1 MSVSNNGRRLYYTI
15 ADGNTSSLTGN
26 TSSLT
31 GNELL
36 DEENVPVID
45 SGFRL
50 QNGFQLVVLDEE
62 VQHGDGRRL
71 LASML

>member
-26 TSSLT
+26 
-31 GNELL
+31 ELL
-36 DEENVPVID
+36 DEQNVPVVD

-50 QNGFQLVVLDEE
+50 QDGFQLVVLDEE
-62 VQHGDGRRL
+62 VQHGDGR
-71 LASML
+71 